1 MLDDERKAVLK
12 IVEMYNGCPI
22 IWMHTFVISYCFT
35 GTLTLKEKENTT
47 WGFKMAVILGSHE
60 KSKLG

>member
-22 IWMHTFVISYCFT
+22 IWISYCFT